1 MYKIWKNGYFPMKT
15 IGIIAEFNPFHEGH
29 RYLIE
34 KCKESLGADR
44 CIVVMS
50 GDFVQRG
57 APAITDKFSR
67 ARMALKCGA
76 DLVLELPIYYS
87 TGSAEY
93 FAQGAVSIL
102 NRLGCVDYLCFGSEH
117 ADLDKL
123 DTIAGILNSEPGLY
137 KEILEKELK
146 EGKPYP
152 AASASALAAVI
163 KNSSVDNNIDI
174 YRQIF
179 SSPNSI
185 LAIEYLKA
193 LRKQKSR
200 IKPYTIERI
209 GQPYHSDDLGG
220 VPSASGVR
228 ARIFTA
234 SDIYTKKHAKE
245 LLGGFMPDEA
255 ISEIASYQGSFMSSN
270 DLSHLLK
277 YKLTLEKSGGYTD
290 YLDVNKDISNLIEG
304 NLDGFESFSDF
315 CSVLKSKNLVYTR
328 ISRSLL
334 HILLNITKENMHE
347 YKKDSF
353 TSYARVLGLRADSS
367 DILAR
372 AHESSAIPIIDRPK
386 TAKKLLSPLQKR
398 LFDETLTA
406 SSIYNSISKAYE
418 GSEYSLKPVI
428 L

>member
-1 MYKIWKNGYFPMKT
+1 MKT

-29 RYLIE
+29 KHLIE
-34 KCKESLGADR
+34 KCKQNLGADR
-44 CIVVMS
+44 VVVVMS

-57 APAITDKFSR
+57 APAIVDKYAR
-67 ARMALKCGA
+67 AKMALRCGA

-102 NRLGCVDYLCFGSEH
+102 NNLGCIDYLCFGSEH

-123 DTIAGILNSEPGLY
+123 DEIADILHTESSLY

-146 EGKPYP
+146 QGKPYP
-152 AASASALAAVI
+152 AASASALMAAL
-163 KNSSVDNNIDI
+163 KNQSVDNNIDV

-179 SSPNSI
+179 DSPNSI

-193 LRKQKSR
+193 LKKQKSR

-234 SDIYTKKHAKE
+234 SESYTKANAYE
-245 LLGGFMPDEA
+245 ILGGFMPDGA
-255 ISEIASYQGSFMSSN
+255 IHEIASYSGSFLSSN
-270 DLSHLLK
+270 SLSRLMH
-277 YKLTLEKSGGYTD
+277 YKLTLERDKGFTD
-290 YLDVNKDISNLIEG
+290 YLDISNDISNLIVK
-304 NLDGFESFSDF
+304 NIDSFDDFSGF
-315 CSVLKSKNLVYTR
+315 CSKLKSKNLVYTR

-334 HILLNITKENMHE
+334 HILLNITKDNMSE
-347 YKKDSF
+347 YKKSSF
-353 TSYARVLGLRADSS
+353 TCYARVLGLKMDSS
-367 DILAR
+367 DVLALI
-372 AHESSAIPIIDRPK
+372 HEKSGIPVIDRLK
-386 TAKKLLSPLQKR
+386 YADKLLDPLQKR

-406 SSIYNSISKAYE
+406 SSIYNSISKSYE
-418 GSEYSLKPVI
+418 GSEYSLKPV
-428 L
+428 LL

>member
-1 MYKIWKNGYFPMKT
+1 MKT

-29 RYLIE
+29 WHLIDT
-34 KCKESLGADR
+34 CKKNLGADR
-44 CIVVMS
+44 AIVVMS

-57 APAITDKFSR
+57 APAIVDKFAR
-67 ARMALKCGA
+67 AKMALSCGA
-76 DLVLELPIYYS
+76 DLVLELPVYYS
-87 TGSAEY
+87 TGSAEF
-93 FAQGAVSIL
+93 FARGAVAIL
-102 NRLGCVDYLCFGSEH
+102 NGLGCVDYLCFGSEH

-123 DTIAGILNSEPGLY
+123 DTIADILNTEPGLY

-146 EGKPYP
+146 EGMPYP
-152 AASASALAAVI
+152 AASASALMAAL
-163 KNSSVDNNIDI
+163 KDQSVDNNIDI

-193 LRKQKSR
+193 LKKQKSK

-234 SDIYTKKHAKE
+234 SESYTKAHANE
-245 LLGGFMPDEA
+245 ILGGFMPDDA
-255 ISEIASYQGSFMSSN
+255 IKEIASYSGNFLSSN
-270 DLSHLLK
+270 DLSSLLR
-277 YKLTLEKSGGYTD
+277 YKLTLEKDKGYTE
-290 YLDVNKDISNLIEG
+290 YLDVNSDISNLMVN
-304 NLDGFESFSDF
+304 NLESFDSFSDF
-315 CSVLKSKNLVYTR
+315 CTKLKSRNLVYTR

-334 HILLNITKENMHE
+334 HILLNITKENMNE

-353 TSYARVLGLRADSS
+353 TCYARVLGLNSASSDVLARIHDSS
-367 DILAR
+367 V
-372 AHESSAIPIIDRPK
+372 IPVIDRPK
-386 TAKKLLSPLQKR
+386 YAKKALSPLQKR

-406 SSIYNSISKAYE
+406 SSIYNSISKSYE
-418 GSEYSLKPVI
+418 GSEYSLKPII

>member
-1 MYKIWKNGYFPMKT
+1 MKT

-29 RYLIE
+29 KHLIE
-34 KCKESLGADR
+34 KCKENLGADR
-44 CIVVMS
+44 VVIVMS

-57 APAITDKFSR
+57 APAIVDKYAR
-67 ARMALKCGA
+67 AKMALRSGA

-102 NRLGCVDYLCFGSEH
+102 NSLGCIDYLCFGSEH
-117 ADLDKL
+117 ADLKKL
-123 DTIAGILNSEPGLY
+123 DNIANILHTESTLY

-146 EGKPYP
+146 QGKPYP
-152 AASASALAAVI
+152 AASASALMAAL
-163 KNSSVDNNIDI
+163 KNQSVDNNIDV

-179 SSPNSI
+179 ESPNSI

-193 LRKQKSR
+193 LKKQKSK

-234 SDIYTKKHAKE
+234 SERYTKANAHE
-245 LLGGFMPDEA
+245 ILSGFMPEGA
-255 ISEIASYQGSFMSSN
+255 IHEIASYSGSFLSSN
-270 DLSHLLK
+270 SLSRLMH
-277 YKLTLEKSGGYTD
+277 YKLTLEKDKGYTD
-290 YLDVNKDISNLIEG
+290 YLDVSGDISNLIVK
-304 NLDGFESFSDF
+304 NLDGFDDFSGF
-315 CSVLKSKNLVYTR
+315 CSKLKSKNLVYTR

-334 HILLNITKENMHE
+334 HILLNITKENMNE
-347 YKKDSF
+347 YKKGSF
-353 TSYARVLGLRADSS
+353 TCYARVLGLKTDSS
-367 DILAR
+367 DVLALI
-372 AHESSAIPIIDRPK
+372 HEKSSIPVIDRIK
-386 TAKKLLSPLQKR
+386 YADKLLDPLQKR

-406 SSIYNSISKAYE
+406 SSIYNSISKSYE
-418 GSEYSLKPVI
+418 GSEYSLKPV
-428 L
+428 LL